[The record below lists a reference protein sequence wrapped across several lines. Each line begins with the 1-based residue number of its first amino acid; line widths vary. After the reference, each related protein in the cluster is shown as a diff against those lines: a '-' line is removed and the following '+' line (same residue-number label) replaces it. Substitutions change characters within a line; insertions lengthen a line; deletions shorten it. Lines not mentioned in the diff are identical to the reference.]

1 VIFTGGG
8 TLGHVVPNLAVIE
21 EFIKR
26 SRKHEILYIG
36 AKNGPE
42 KEAVNKF
49 AQKNALKN
57 LQVREI
63 ICGKLRR
70 YFSFK
75 NFIDAFKVPIG
86 IIQSVR
92 IINKFKPHIVFSKGG
107 FVGVHVVVGC
117 ALVNFKNKIFKREAY
132 GEMKIHIFIHE
143 SDVEMGLSNKISC
156 RFADKIFVSFEE
168 TKRYFGKRSVK
179 TRRDRIVVSGNPIRA
194 EILKGSKENGLK
206 LCGFHRFKPVILVM
220 GGSLGSMQVNKLTW
234 NNLDKL
240 LGKFQ
245 VAHIVGK
252 GNLDFGLKKQGYKQ
266 FELLF
271 DELKDVYAASDVV
284 VSRGG
289 ANSLAE
295 IASLEK
301 MAVIIPLNTV
311 SSRGDQITNAKV
323 CAEEYGWQVLY
334 SDVSDEQFLRAIDFA
349 SSEKFKGGNILHK
362 KASKIIVDLMMEI

>member
-1 VIFTGGG
+1 MRVIFTGGG

-132 GEMKIHIFIHE
+132 G
-143 SDVEMGLSNKISC
+143 
-156 RFADKIFVSFEE
+156 
-168 TKRYFGKRSVK
+168 
-179 TRRDRIVVSGNPIRA
+179 
-194 EILKGSKENGLK
+194 
-206 LCGFHRFKPVILVM
+206 
-220 GGSLGSMQVNKLTW
+220 
-234 NNLDKL
+234 
-240 LGKFQ
+240 
-245 VAHIVGK
+245 
-252 GNLDFGLKKQGYKQ
+252 
-266 FELLF
+266 
-271 DELKDVYAASDVV
+271 
-284 VSRGG
+284 
-289 ANSLAE
+289 
-295 IASLEK
+295 
-301 MAVIIPLNTV
+301 
-311 SSRGDQITNAKV
+311 
-323 CAEEYGWQVLY
+323 
-334 SDVSDEQFLRAIDFA
+334 
-349 SSEKFKGGNILHK
+349 
-362 KASKIIVDLMMEI
+362 

>member
-1 VIFTGGG
+1 MIFTGGG

-295 IASLEK
+295 IASL
-301 MAVIIPLNTV
+301 
-311 SSRGDQITNAKV
+311 
-323 CAEEYGWQVLY
+323 
-334 SDVSDEQFLRAIDFA
+334 
-349 SSEKFKGGNILHK
+349 
-362 KASKIIVDLMMEI
+362 